1 MNRNAVFIAMVCAV
15 LATPVLGVWI
25 YEGTYSYISEPDQDS
40 DPNGTWWC
48 GWDGEGSVSGGPFSL
63 QAGGWTN
70 GYCGVA
76 LRPYAGT
83 GLRRGIYAWSSV
95 NAHSTYHW
103 EGSGFR
109 GISFTIQTALNSGSI
124 DYSGYAIDDTH
135 VSVVSSNA
143 RASASTGGGV
153 SGIQYFYRGGS
164 GAGWATTQVGSGASN
179 DPDDDVTV
187 IADEVDWG
195 YPPPYLYNV

>member
-1 MNRNAVFIAMVCAV
+1 MNRNAVFIAMLCAV

-95 NAHSTYHW
+95 NAYSTYHW

-109 GISFTIQTALNSGSI
+109 GISFTIQTTLNSGSI
-124 DYSGYAIDDTH
+124 DYSGYSIDDTH

-143 RASASTGGGV
+143 GASASTGGGV

-164 GAGWATTQVGSGASN
+164 GAGWATTQVGSG
-179 DPDDDVTV
+179 PRMIPTMT
-187 IADEVDWG
+187 
-195 YPPPYLYNV
+195 LL